1 MGMTAVEIFGVGGPV
16 AGVAALLGFLLKA
29 YLEKRGADR
38 DDVKLD
44 RESESGI
51 VETTR
56 QALALAREE
65 MSAIDERRRRER
77 EELEL
82 QITRLRQENDRLTKA
97 LVQARNRNDGNSG
110 FPTRQSRPSHES

>member
-1 MGMTAVEIFGVGGPV
+1 MEMTAIEIFGVGGPV

-51 VETTR
+51 VETTK

-65 MSAIDERRRRER
+65 MIAIDDRRRKER
-77 EELEL
+77 EEFEQRVAQLS
-82 QITRLRQENDRLTKA
+82 QEVERLTGA
-97 LVQARNRNDGNSG
+97 LSQARNRNDDN
-110 FPTRQSRPSHES
+110 RPSR